1 MCEKAVEKD
10 PWQLGNFPDHFK
22 TQRMYEKVVK
32 DEPDTLR
39 FVPDHLKTPGACEK
53 AVEKKS
59 MVIGAFA

>member
-1 MCEKAVEKD
+1 
-10 PWQLGNFPDHFK
+10 
-22 TQRMYEKVVK
+22 MYEKVVK